1 MDNMKVNHK
10 AYEVYVRLDE
20 FGRITD
26 INSSVFVPADWGTHV
41 DEGYGDKYAHAQNH
55 YLNSPLLT
63 DDGIP
68 RYKLVA
74 GKPVERTP
82 EEIQADRD
90 AIPPAPPTEIE
101 QLQAENKM
109 LSTQLK
115 ASTDRQD
122 FIEDCIAE
130 MAMQVYSV

>member
-1 MDNMKVNHK
+1 MNYK
-10 AYEVYVRLDE
+10 VYVKADE
-20 FGRITD
+20 SERIID
-26 INSSVFVPADWGTHV
+26 INSSAFVSNGWGV
-41 DEGYGDKYAHAQNH
+41 EIDEGNGDKFAHAQGH
-55 YLNSPLLT
+55 YL
-63 DDGIP
+63 DGPTFTRDKIP
-68 RYKLVA
+68 RYKLVD

-101 QLQAENKM
+101 QLQAENKT

>member
-1 MDNMKVNHK
+1 MNYK
-10 AYEVYVRLDE
+10 VYVKADE
-20 FGRITD
+20 SKRIID
-26 INSSVFVPADWGTHV
+26 INSSAFVSNGWGV
-41 DEGYGDKYAHAQNH
+41 EIDEGNGDKFAHAQGH
-55 YLNSPLLT
+55 YFRRPIFT
-63 DDGIP
+63 EDKIP
-68 RYKLVA
+68 RYKLVD

>member
-1 MDNMKVNHK
+1 MEQDFL
-10 AYEVYVRLDE
+10 YRVYVQADDS
-20 FGRITD
+20 GRILD
-26 INSSVFVPADWGTHV
+26 ISSSGFAPPNWGIEI
-41 DEGYGDKYAHAQNH
+41 DAGEGDKYHHAQRH
-55 YLNSPLLT
+55 YLDGPTLT
-63 DDGIP
+63 EDKIP
-68 RYKLVA
+68 RYKLVD

-90 AIPPAPPTEIE
+90 AMPPPAPTEIE

-109 LSTQLK
+109 LYAQLK

-130 MAMQVYSV
+130 MAMQVYGV